1 MKTLTVFTPS
11 YNRKHTIHRTYE
23 SLLRQTSRDF
33 SWLIIDDGSS
43 DGTREWVESLGKKVS
58 FEGQGFDWMGREQ
71 VAKTSDHFII
81 EVSDS
86 CLSDPL
92 YIEYVYKPN
101 GGLYTG
107 YNVAYT
113 TIKTELCVC
122 IDSDDYMPDDAVEKI
137 VEFWGNASKGSK
149 SIGGIVGLD
158 FNVVDKQP
166 IGGTFPFANHL
177 AYFQDLH
184 HSGDTKQVM
193 RTELMRSVA
202 PQIGFEGEKDFNPYY
217 MLMQVCDKYPLMVV
231 NENFCWV
238 EYQTT
243 GDSMSAGIWRQYY
256 RSPNSYA
263 KYRIMQLKMEH
274 GNSFFTKLRLT
285 IHYLSSC
292 ILAGKQDWLQ
302 AANSKYWTVV
312 LYPLGYVLSRLVIW
326 KNRR

>member
-11 YNRKHTIHRTYE
+11 YNRKHTIYRTFE

-33 SWLIIDDGSS
+33 NWLIIDDGSS
-43 DGTREWVESLGKKVS
+43 DGTREWVESLGHKIS
-58 FEGQGFDWMGREQ
+58 LEGPSFDWMGRKQE
-71 VAKTSDHFII
+71 VVTSDHFVV
-81 EVSDS
+81 EVHHPS
-86 CLSDPL
+86 L
-92 YIEYVYKPN
+92 YEALRIEYIYKPN

-107 YNVAYT
+107 YNVAYK
-113 TIKTELCVC
+113 TIQTELCVC

-137 VEFWGNASKGSK
+137 VKIWKNASTE
-149 SIGGIVGLD
+149 SISLGGIVGLD

-166 IGGTFPFANHL
+166 IGGSFPFANQL

-184 HSGDTKQVM
+184 HGGDTKQVM

-202 PQIGFEGEKDFNPYY
+202 PQVGFEGEKDFNPYY
-217 MLMQVCDKYPLMVV
+217 MLMQVCDKFPLMVV

-243 GDSMSAGIWRQYY
+243 GDSMSAGIWRQYF
-256 RSPNSYA
+256 RSPNSFA
-263 KYRIMQLKMEH
+263 KYRIMQLKMVH
-274 GNSFFTKLRLT
+274 GNSFMDKLRLT

-302 AANSKYWTVV
+302 TANSQFMSVI
-312 LYPLGYVLSRLVIW
+312 LYPLGYILSRLVIW
-326 KNRR
+326 KNHK